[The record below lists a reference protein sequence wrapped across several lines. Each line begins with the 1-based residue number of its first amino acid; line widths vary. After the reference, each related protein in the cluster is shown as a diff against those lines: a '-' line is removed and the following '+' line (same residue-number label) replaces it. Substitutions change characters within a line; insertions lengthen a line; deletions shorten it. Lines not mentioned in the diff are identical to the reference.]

1 MLLDRAR
8 LSLPCFAE
16 GYLSAANGWWPSRL
30 LGAALVSYEYRVF
43 MVQQA
48 KEWTFLHV
56 AAERLR
62 DGVVLEVERP
72 GSELDGLSVI
82 VYSVL
87 THPLDGRPGIAYA
100 RESPRLVVAHGL
112 DGDPAGRS
120 TSPTRGNSM
129 SVQGGAQEPESPDQP
144 DEQIPGQPGTMP
156 GDPSPAPEAPD
167 MPSDPDRDPSQSPP
181 DESDSS

>member
-1 MLLDRAR
+1 
-8 LSLPCFAE
+8 
-16 GYLSAANGWWPSRL
+16 
-30 LGAALVSYEYRVF
+30 VSYEYRVF

-156 GDPSPAPEAPD
+156 DDPSPAPEAPD